1 MELHEGWRELH
12 TLQTR
17 PEALKVWSLFYCCR
31 EVVPISDGAGEQ
43 EYLYI
48 FFEVAICLYLC
59 SPLVRVPLL
68 FKYALGSIV
77 TWLLMILYSMV
88 TLFFWL
94 FVDSEALNLVRLACL

>member
-1 MELHEGWRELH
+1 M
-12 TLQTR
+12 
-17 PEALKVWSLFYCCR
+17 K
-31 EVVPISDGAGEQ
+31 AGGNCIPSKPD
-43 EYLYI
+43 YI

-88 TLFFWL
+88 TLFFGSSL
-94 FVDSEALNLVRLACL
+94 TQRLSI